1 MPKIKIPHKIRYS
14 NLKLQRIRAGMTQKQ
29 LSEASGVPV
38 KSLGNLEQKRRNINH
53 CRVDIVYRLASA
65 LGCEMIDILDSEELI
80 KSSKLP
86 LIP

>member
-1 MPKIKIPHKIRYS
+1 MSKIKIPHKIRYS

-29 LSEASGVPV
+29 LSEASGIPV

-53 CRVDIVYRLASA
+53 CRVDIGYRLASA